1 MREGG
6 RVSGVVKEAAAPPR
20 GGKVQL
26 RFRFYSNGCLKS
38 LLYSARLLTK
48 VLEAD
53 LLAVRYAYET
63 LSMA

>member
-26 RFRFYSNGCLKS
+26 RFYSNGCLKS